1 MLTMKMSFTSE
12 TSAAV
17 VLALIPMPAETS
29 VGKCRCHGQ
38 PRLLCEQ
45 QGWFSFP

>member
-17 VLALIPMPAETS
+17 VLALMPAETS
-29 VGKCRCHGQ
+29 VGRRCHGQ
-38 PRLLCEQ
+38 PRLDLCEQ
-45 QGWFSFP
+45 QGWV